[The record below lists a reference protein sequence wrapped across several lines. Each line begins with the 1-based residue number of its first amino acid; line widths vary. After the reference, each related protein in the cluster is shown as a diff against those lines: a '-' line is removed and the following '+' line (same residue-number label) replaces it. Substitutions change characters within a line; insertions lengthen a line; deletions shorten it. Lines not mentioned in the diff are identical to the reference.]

1 MDPPIRGCHRGRRS
15 VSIFSVAD
23 CSCGRFPALTAFGD
37 FFSLPLSL
45 PFDRSPT
52 RCTPYFF
59 FGPLLTI
66 GGFGVDFVV
75 LFPPLLD
82 MLILPLV
89 AAASTLATAAG
100 SLFLETRGAV
110 DGFVAA
116 GLKRDLR
123 FLTAAR
129 AGSAEHLARSA
140 PSAVGRPVPAAARS
154 AGIAL

>member
-82 MLILPLV
+82 ILILRLV
-89 AAASTLATAAG
+89 AAASTVATAAG
-100 SLFLETRGAV
+100 SVAVSLFLEARGAV

-116 GLKRDLR
+116 GLKWHLR
-123 FLTAAR
+123 FLAAVR
-129 AGSAEHLARSA
+129 AR
-140 PSAVGRPVPAAARS
+140 
-154 AGIAL
+154 

>member
-1 MDPPIRGCHRGRRS
+1 
-15 VSIFSVAD
+15 
-23 CSCGRFPALTAFGD
+23 LTAFWD

-45 PFDRSPT
+45 PFARSPT

-66 GGFGVDFVV
+66 GGFGVDFAV

-89 AAASTLATAAG
+89 AAASAVAATARSIAL
-100 SLFLETRGAV
+100 SLFLEARGAV

-116 GLKRDLR
+116 GLKRHLR
-123 FLTAAR
+123 FLAAGR
-129 AGSAEHLARSA
+129 AGRAEHLARAA
-140 PSAVGRPVPAAARS
+140 PSAGGRPVSAAART
-154 AGIAL
+154 AAIAL